1 MSQHENVSSGIEAYE
16 AFQEGSRL
24 LASTNPHAAAVAL
37 ERARDLE
44 PDKGSVREALGRAYF
59 SSGRFTD
66 ASAEFARAIELDP
79 VNDYA
84 HFGLGLTLK
93 RLGDDVGARRH
104 LKLAVAMRPL
114 EEYREALARIVE
126 VPITDLPTTDLPIT
140 DLPTTDLPTTDLPTT
155 DLPTTDLPT
164 TDAT

>member
-1 MSQHENVSSGIEAYE
+1 MSQREDVSSDAEAYE

-24 LASTNPHAAAVAL
+24 LAGAHPHAASVAL

-44 PDKGSVREALGRAYF
+44 PDKGSIREALGRAYF

-66 ASAEFARAIELDP
+66 AGAEFERAIELDP

-84 HFGLGLTLK
+84 HFGLGLSRL
-93 RLGDDVGARRH
+93 RLGDAFGARRH

-114 EEYREALARIVE
+114 DEYREALAKI
-126 VPITDLPTTDLPIT
+126 I
-140 DLPTTDLPTTDLPTT
+140 
-155 DLPTTDLPT
+155 
-164 TDAT
+164 DAR

>member
-1 MSQHENVSSGIEAYE
+1 MSQREDVSSGIEAYE

-24 LASTNPHAAAVAL
+24 LAGANPHAAAVAL

-59 SSGRFTD
+59 TSGRFTE
-66 ASAEFARAIELDP
+66 AGAEFERAIELDP

-84 HFGLGLTLK
+84 HFGLGLS
-93 RLGDDVGARRH
+93 RLRVGDEVGARRH

-114 EEYREALARIVE
+114 EEYRDALAKIVDPNVE
-126 VPITDLPTTDLPIT
+126 EATVEAPITD
-140 DLPTTDLPTTDLPTT
+140 
-155 DLPTTDLPT
+155 
-164 TDAT
+164 A